1 MPSASRGGRKS
12 RNDLVFIAVLLA
24 IAALAFLLGILL
36 RPEGDR
42 VVVTVDGEVYA
53 TYALT
58 EEHALDIRTGAN
70 GEQVNRLVIRE
81 GAAFVEFATCPD
93 GICAEHRPI
102 FRDGESIICLPNR
115 VVVTVTKQ
123 GDTDAP
129 DIVA

>member
-1 MPSASRGGRKS
+1 MNQPKNMPSASRGGRKS

-81 GAAFVEFATCPD
+81 GVAFVETATCPD
-93 GICAEHRPI
+93 GICAAHNPI
-102 FRDGESIICLPNR
+102 SRDGESIICLPHR
-115 VVVTVTKQ
+115 VVVAVE
-123 GDTDAP
+123 AEE
-129 DIVA
+129 